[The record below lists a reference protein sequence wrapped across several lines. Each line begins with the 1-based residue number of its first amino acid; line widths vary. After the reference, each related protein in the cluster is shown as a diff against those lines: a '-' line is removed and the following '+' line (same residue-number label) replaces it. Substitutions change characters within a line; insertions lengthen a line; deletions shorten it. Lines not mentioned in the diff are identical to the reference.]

1 MEMTITLV
9 AMFATLSTSI
19 WMLTQ
24 SINVWR
30 GWAKEKSQRKLE
42 KR

>member
-1 MEMTITLV
+1 MEIAITLLG
-9 AMFATLSTSI
+9 MFAALSTSI

-24 SINVWR
+24 SIDKWR
-30 GWAKEKSQRKLE
+30 SWAKEKSQRELE